1 MLKPIGERV
10 VIKVAEVEQQTAG
23 GLVLPSSA
31 KEKQQ
36 IGEIVAVGNGVDS
49 DEGVKVGDQAIFKPY
64 TGTEVT
70 DQGVDYL
77 IIDIDDVLAVL
88 A

>member
-36 IGEIVAVGNGVDS
+36 VGEILAIGSGVDS
-49 DEGVKVGDQAIFKPY
+49 DEGINVGDQVIFKPFV
-64 TGTEVT
+64 GTEVT
-70 DQGVDYL
+70 DQGTDYL
-77 IIDIDDVLAVL
+77 ILDVEDVLAVL

>member
-1 MLKPIGERV
+1 MLKPLGERV
-10 VIKVAEVEQQTAG
+10 VIKVAQVEEKTAG

-36 IGEIVAVGNGVDS
+36 IGEILAIGNGVDS
-49 DEGVKVGDQAIFKPY
+49 DEGVNIGDTVFFKAY
-64 TGTEVT
+64 SGTEVT
-70 DQGVDYL
+70 DMGQEYL
-77 IIDIDDVLAVL
+77 IIDLENVLAVL